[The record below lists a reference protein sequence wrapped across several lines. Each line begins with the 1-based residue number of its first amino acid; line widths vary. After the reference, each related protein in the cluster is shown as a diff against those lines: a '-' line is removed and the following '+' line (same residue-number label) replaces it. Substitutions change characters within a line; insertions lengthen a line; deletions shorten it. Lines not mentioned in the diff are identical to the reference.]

1 MQVWGWR
8 IPFLLAFGTALLG
21 YWMRLGMPEPKAFLA
36 AARAEKE
43 ADTKVAM
50 VDGEGGAVGTVEC
63 DITTAPSA
71 KR

>member
-8 IPFLLAFGTALLG
+8 IPFCLAFLTAILG
-21 YWMRLGMPEPKAFLA
+21 YWLRAGLPEPKTFLA

-43 ADTKVAM
+43 AEAKAAM
-50 VDGEGGAVGTVEC
+50 VDGEVVAVPT
-63 DITTAPSA
+63 S